1 MADPTAQVEFA
12 RLQLVNSLNTVTES
26 LRNAAAMTEQF
37 ANMFK
42 YPGVAQGINA
52 SNPHVIQTTNIKRK
66 AEVLDGDAII
76 VKDGRKRKAR
86 KPKDPNEPKRPP
98 STYLLFQND
107 VRKGLKAK
115 HPNATNSELLAMISK
130 MWQEMPDAD
139 KSKYTDAHA
148 TAKEKYDA
156 EKAAYEAGNPAP
168 APVPVPAPV
177 PAPVPVPAPE
187 AAAPTKKAKRPK
199 TAPSPPPTVKAVVE
213 QSSSDSSHDTSRSE
227 SEETSEE
234 SSEEEEPQPATKK
247 TKQVPAP
254 PTKGKKGKQASK
266 D

>member
-12 RLQLVNSLNTVTES
+12 RLQLVASLTTVADS
-26 LRNAAAMTEQF
+26 MRNAANMTEQF

-42 YPGVAQGINA
+42 YPGVHQGINA
-52 SNPHVIQTTNIKRK
+52 SNPHAIQATTIKRK
-66 AEVLDGDAII
+66 ADVLDGDAITA
-76 VKDGRKRKAR
+76 KDGRKKKVR

-115 HPNATNSELLAMISK
+115 HPSATNSELLAMISR
-130 MWQEMPDAD
+130 MWQEMGDVD
-139 KSKYTDAHA
+139 KAKYTDAHA
-148 TAKEKYDA
+148 TAKVKYDA

-168 APVPVPAPV
+168 V
-177 PAPVPVPAPE
+177 PE
-187 AAAPTKKAKRPK
+187 AAPNTKKAKRPK
-199 TAPSPPPTVKAVVE
+199 TAASPPPAPKAVVE
-213 QSSSDSSHDTSRSE
+213 PSSSDSSRETSRSE

-234 SSEEEEPQPATKK
+234 SSEEEEPQHSIKK
-247 TKQVPAP
+247 TKQAPAAAPAP
-254 PTKGKKGKQASK
+254 PAKGKKGKQTSK